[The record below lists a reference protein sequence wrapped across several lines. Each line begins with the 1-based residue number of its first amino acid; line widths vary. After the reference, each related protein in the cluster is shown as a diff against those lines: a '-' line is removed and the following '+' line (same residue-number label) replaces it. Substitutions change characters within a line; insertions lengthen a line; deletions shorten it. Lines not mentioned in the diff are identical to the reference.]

1 METDAADNPSGRQ
14 SAWGPLRQHLFRSL
28 WIAAVVSNVGTWVE
42 DVGEAWLMTSLTKS
56 PILISLLQTAE
67 SLPIFLLALPAGAFA
82 DIMDRRRLLIFAQIW
97 MLVVAAWLG
106 VMTIAGATTPFTLLL
121 LAFLLGLGVA
131 LNAPA
136 WQAIIPELVIRS
148 EVPAALALNGIAV
161 NIARAVGPAIGG
173 LIVASAGPGAA
184 FLFNASSFLAI
195 AVVIYRWHRPTHK
208 SVLPAERA
216 MGAIRAGTRY
226 VRHSPAFRIV
236 LMRLAAFIIFG
247 SAIWALF
254 PVLARFELKLGPTG
268 YGLLFGS
275 LGAGAITAAAV
286 LPALR
291 KKASLDL
298 LVAEA
303 TVLFALM
310 LLLLAFFRHPG
321 IIAFAMFAV
330 GAAWL
335 TLLSSFITSAQGSVP
350 SWVRGRALAFY
361 MLVFFGGMGLGSTL
375 WGTVAEHFGVTAA
388 FVCSAV
394 GLVAGFLITAQHRL
408 KEAEGLDLEQS
419 LHWAAP
425 RVVREPRAEEG
436 PVLVT
441 VEYRIDPAKEQD
453 FADAMGDMKKIR
465 RRDGAIRWGLYRDT
479 SDQSRH
485 VETFVVES
493 WVEHLRQHE
502 RVTMSDRPVQERV
515 NAFHIGPEKPT
526 VRHLIYVSSKSPRR
540 IRQGHP
546 DR

>member
-1 METDAADNPSGRQ
+1 MKATADNISGKQ
-14 SAWGPLRQHLFRSL
+14 SAWSPFRQHLFRSL
-28 WIAAVVSNVGTWVE
+28 WIAAVASNVGTWVE

-97 MLVVAAWLG
+97 MLIVAAVLG
-106 VMTIAGATTPFTLLL
+106 VMTISGAATPSILLL

-131 LNAPA
+131 LSAPA
-136 WQAIIPELVIRS
+136 WQAIIPELVSRPDL
-148 EVPAALALNGIAV
+148 PAAIALNSIAV

-184 FLFNASSFLAI
+184 FLFNAFSFLGI
-195 AVVIYRWHRPTHK
+195 SVVLYRWHRAPHK
-208 SVLPAERA
+208 SVLPTERA
-216 MGAIRAGTRY
+216 VGAIRSGTRY
-226 VRHSPAFRIV
+226 VCHSPAFRIV
-236 LMRLAAFIIFG
+236 LVRSAAFMVFG

-291 KKASLDL
+291 RKISLDL

-303 TVLFALM
+303 TLLFALM
-310 LLLLAFFRHPG
+310 MLLLAFIRHAG
-321 IIAFAMFAV
+321 LIAFAMFAL

-335 TLLSSFITSAQGSVP
+335 TVLVSLITSAQASVP

-361 MLVFFGGMGLGSTL
+361 MLVFYGGMALGSVL
-375 WGTVAEHFGVTAA
+375 FGAVAEHLGVTAA

-394 GLVAGFLITAQHRL
+394 GLVAGLAIAAHHRL
-408 KEAEGLDLEQS
+408 KEAEGLNLDQS
-419 LHWAAP
+419 LHWPAP
-425 RVVREPRAEEG
+425 RFVHEPDAEEG

-441 VEYRIDPAKEQD
+441 IEYRIDAAQAKE
-453 FADAMGDMKKIR
+453 FAEAMEAMKKIR

-479 SDQSRH
+479 SDPSRH
-485 VETFVVES
+485 LETFIVES
-493 WVEHLRQHE
+493 WIEHLRQHE
-502 RVTMSDRPVQERV
+502 RVTISDRSVQELA
-515 NAFHIGPEKPT
+515 NAYHLGPARPT
-526 VRHLIYVSSKSPRR
+526 VTHFIYAGSKGLRR
-540 IRQGHP
+540 SRS
-546 DR
+546 

>member
-1 METDAADNPSGRQ
+1 
-14 SAWGPLRQHLFRSL
+14 
-28 WIAAVVSNVGTWVE
+28 
-42 DVGEAWLMTSLTKS
+42 MTSLTKS

-67 SLPIFLLALPAGAFA
+67 SLPIFLLVLPAGALA

-97 MLVVAAWLG
+97 MLVVAATLG
-106 VMTIAGATTPFTLLL
+106 MMTIAGAATPYVLLIL
-121 LAFLLGLGVA
+121 GFLLGIGVA
-131 LNAPA
+131 LSAPA
-136 WQAIIPELVIRS
+136 WQAIIPELVNRS
-148 EVPAALALNGIAV
+148 DLPAAIALNGISV

-173 LIVASAGPGAA
+173 LIIASAGPGAA
-184 FLFNASSFLAI
+184 FLFNAASFLAI
-195 AVVIYRWHRPTHK
+195 AVVLYRWHRAPHK

-216 MGAIRAGTRY
+216 VGAIRAGMRY
-226 VRHSPAFRIV
+226 VRHSTAFRIV
-236 LMRLAAFIIFG
+236 LIRAAAFIVFG

-275 LGAGAITAAAV
+275 LGAGAITAASV

-291 KKASLDL
+291 RKVSLDL
-298 LVAEA
+298 LAAEA

-310 LLLLAFFRHPG
+310 MLLLAFIRQAG
-321 IIAFAMFAV
+321 LIAFVLFAL

-335 TLLSSFITSAQGSVP
+335 TLLLSFITSAQASVP

-361 MLVFFGGMGLGSTL
+361 MLVFYGGMALGSAL
-375 WGTVAEHFGVTAA
+375 WGTVAEHLGVTVA
-388 FVCSAV
+388 FLCSAG
-394 GLVAGFLITAQHRL
+394 GLVAGLLATAHHRL
-408 KEAEGLDLEQS
+408 KEAEGLNLEQS

-425 RVVREPRAEEG
+425 RVVSEPGAEEG

-441 VEYRIDPAKEQD
+441 VEYRIDPAQAED
-453 FADAMGDMKKIR
+453 FAVAMGGMKKIR

-479 SDQSRH
+479 SDPRRH

-502 RVTMSDRPVQERV
+502 RVTISDRSVQERV
-515 NAFHIGPEKPT
+515 NAFHIGPEKPI
-526 VRHLIYVSSKSPRR
+526 VSHLIHVGKK
-540 IRQGHP
+540 
-546 DR
+546 

>member
-1 METDAADNPSGRQ
+1 MTAHTAENLSGKQ
-14 SAWGPLRQHLFRSL
+14 SAWSPLRQNLFRSL
-28 WIAAVVSNVGTWVE
+28 WIAAVVSNIGTWVE

-97 MLVVAAWLG
+97 MLIVAAMLG
-106 VMTIAGATTPFTLLL
+106 MMTIAGATTPFILLL
-121 LAFLLGLGVA
+121 LGFLLGLGVA
-131 LNAPA
+131 LSAPA
-136 WQAIIPELVIRS
+136 WRAIIPELVTRS
-148 EVPAALALNGIAV
+148 DLPAAIALNGIAV

-184 FLFNASSFLAI
+184 FLFNAVSFLAI
-195 AVVIYRWHRPTHK
+195 TVVLYRWHRAPHK

-216 MGAIRAGTRY
+216 VGAILAGTRY
-226 VRHSPAFRIV
+226 IRHSPAFRIV
-236 LMRLAAFIIFG
+236 LIRSAAFIVSG

-254 PVLARFELKLGPTG
+254 PVLVRFELKLGPTG

-275 LGAGAITAAAV
+275 LGAGAITAAAA

-291 KKASLDL
+291 RKMSLDV

-303 TVLFALM
+303 TLIFAVMMLLLAFLRHAGLIAFVLFAL
-310 LLLLAFFRHPG
+310 
-321 IIAFAMFAV
+321 

-335 TLLSSFITSAQGSVP
+335 TLLVSFITSAQGSVP

-361 MLVFFGGMGLGSTL
+361 MLVFFGGMALGSAL
-375 WGTVAEHFGVTAA
+375 WGTVAEQLGVTVA
-388 FVCSAV
+388 FVCAAV
-394 GLVAGFLITAQHRL
+394 CLVAGLATTAHHRL
-408 KEAEGLDLEQS
+408 KETEGLNLDQS
-419 LHWAAP
+419 LHWPAP
-425 RVVREPRAEEG
+425 RVVHEPGAEEG

-441 VEYRIDPAKEQD
+441 VEYRIDPANAQY
-453 FADAMGDMKKIR
+453 FARAMGDMKKIR

-479 SDQSRH
+479 SDPSRH

-502 RVTMSDRPVQERV
+502 RVTISDRSVQERV
-515 NAFHIGPEKPT
+515 NAFHIGPERPI
-526 VRHLIYVSSKSPRR
+526 VSHFIYVGKK
-540 IRQGHP
+540 
-546 DR
+546 

>member
-1 METDAADNPSGRQ
+1 MKSTAADNLSERQ
-14 SAWGPLRQHLFRSL
+14 STWTPLRQHLFRAL
-28 WIAAVVSNVGTWVE
+28 WIAAVVSNVGTWVQ
-42 DVGEAWLMTSLTKS
+42 DVGEAWLMTSMTKS

-67 SLPIFLLALPAGAFA
+67 GLPIFLLALPAGAFA

-97 MLVVAAWLG
+97 MLIVAAMLG
-106 VMTIAGATTPFTLLL
+106 MMTIAGATTPFILLL

-131 LNAPA
+131 LSAPT
-136 WQAIIPELVIRS
+136 WQAIIPELVTRS
-148 EVPAALALNGIAV
+148 ELPAAIALNGISV

-184 FLFNASSFLAI
+184 FLFNAASFLFI
-195 AVVIYRWHRPTHK
+195 AVVLYRWHRAPHK

-216 MGAIRAGTRY
+216 VGAIRAGTRY
-226 VRHSPAFRIV
+226 VRHAPAFRTV
-236 LMRLAAFIIFG
+236 LIRSAAFIVFG

-291 KKASLDL
+291 RKASLDL
-298 LVAEA
+298 LVAVA
-303 TVLFALM
+303 TVLFAFM
-310 LLLLAFFRHPG
+310 MLLLAFLRHAG
-321 IIAFAMFAV
+321 LIAFVMFAV

-335 TLLSSFITSAQGSVP
+335 TLLVSFFTSAQASVT
-350 SWVRGRALAFY
+350 SWVRGRALAFN
-361 MLVFFGGMGLGSTL
+361 MLVFFGGMALGSTL
-375 WGTVAEHFGVTAA
+375 WGTVAEHFGVTMA
-388 FVCSAV
+388 FLCSAI
-394 GLVAGFLITAQHRL
+394 GLVAGLATTAHQRL
-408 KEAEGLDLEQS
+408 KETEGLNLEQS

-425 RVVREPRAEEG
+425 RVAYEPRAEEG

-441 VEYRIDPAKEQD
+441 IEYHIDPAQAKD
-453 FADAMGDMKKIR
+453 FAEAMAAMKKIR

-479 SDQSRH
+479 SDPGRH

-502 RVTMSDRPVQERV
+502 RVTISDRSVQEQV
-515 NAFHIGPEKPT
+515 NAFHIGTEKPI
-526 VRHLIYVSSKSPRR
+526 VRHLIYVDSKSL
-540 IRQGHP
+540 RQGRSQHP
-546 DR
+546 KG